1 MRALRLILKVIDSIS
16 EYVGSS
22 ARWLCPAL
30 VFVGAYDTILRY
42 AFNAPTVW
50 AYETMIMLGGAIYAL
65 GWAYDYLHKSHI
77 RIDILYTRLSSR
89 RKALTDLICAAIF
102 LFPVMAI
109 LIKTS
114 LWWARRAW
122 SIGEVMIESYW
133 YPPAAPFRTAI
144 AVGICLFA
152 LQGLAQ
158 FIRDL
163 YFVIRRKALD

>member
-1 MRALRLILKVIDSIS
+1 MRAILKVIDSIS
-16 EYVGSS
+16 QQVGSS

-30 VFVGAYDTILRY
+30 VVVGAYDTIMRY

-50 AYETMIMLGGAIYAL
+50 AYETMIMLGGATYAL
-65 GWAYDYLHKSHI
+65 GWAYDQLHKSHI
-77 RIDILYTRLSSR
+77 RVDVFYSRLSAR
-89 RKALTDLICAAIF
+89 RRAIMDVVCAAIF
-102 LFPVMAI
+102 FFPLMGI
-109 LIKTS
+109 LLKTS
-114 LWWARRAW
+114 IFWAVRAWAR
-122 SIGEVMIESYW
+122 SEVMIESYW

>member
-1 MRALRLILKVIDSIS
+1 MRAILKVIDSIS
-16 EYVGSS
+16 QQVGSS

-30 VFVGAYDTILRY
+30 VFVGAYDTIARY
-42 AFNAPTVW
+42 VFNAPTVW
-50 AYETMIMLGGAIYAL
+50 AYETMIMLGGSIYAL
-65 GWAYDYLHKSHI
+65 GWAYDHLHKSHI
-77 RIDILYTRLSSR
+77 RVDVFYTRLSSG

-102 LFPVMAI
+102 FFPIMAI

-114 LWWARRAW
+114 IWWAWEAW
-122 SIGEVMIESYW
+122 RIGEVMIESYW
-133 YPPAAPFRTAI
+133 YPPAAPFRTAV
-144 AVGICLFA
+144 ALGICLFC